1 MHKVINIT
9 YETDIEFM
17 QQLEEHA
24 DTIHNNTL
32 YGIDEAFNTD
42 DDVAFIAYLNHDSM
56 MAIPEE
62 QWLDNLDHT
71 LNYFISTEEY
81 EKCSEV
87 KQLINKLATS

>member
-9 YETDIEFM
+9 YETETEFQ
-17 QQLEEHA
+17 QQLAKHA
-24 DTIHNNTL
+24 DIIHNNTL
-32 YGIDEAFNTD
+32 YGIDESFNTD
-42 DDVAFIAYLNHDSM
+42 DDVAFIAFLKHDSI

-62 QWLDNLDHT
+62 QWLENLDNT

-87 KQLINKLATS
+87 KQLIDKLS

>member
-9 YETDIEFM
+9 YETDTEFRQQIEK
-17 QQLEEHA
+17 HA
-24 DTIHNNTL
+24 DIIHNNTL

-42 DDVAFIAYLNHDSM
+42 DDVAFIAFLNHDSI
-56 MAIPEE
+56 MAIPED
-62 QWLDNLDHT
+62 QWLENLDNT

-87 KQLINKLATS
+87 KQLIDKLV

>member
-9 YETDIEFM
+9 YETDTEFM

-42 DDVAFIAYLNHDSM
+42 DDNAFIAFLNHDSV
-56 MAIPEE
+56 MAIPKGE
-62 QWLDNLDHT
+62 WLDNLEHT
-71 LNYFISTEEY
+71 LEYFESIEEY

-87 KQLINKLATS
+87 KQLIDKIS

>member
-1 MHKVINIT
+1 MYKIVNLNF
-9 YETDIEFM
+9 ETDIEF
-17 QQLEEHA
+17 QQQMAEHA

-42 DDVAFIAYLNHDSM
+42 DDVAFIAFLNSDSI

-62 QWLDNLDHT
+62 QWLENLDNT

-87 KQLINKLATS
+87 KQLIDKLS

>member
-17 QQLEEHA
+17 QQMEKHA

-42 DDVAFIAYLNHDSM
+42 DDVAFIAFLNHDSI
-56 MAIPEE
+56 MAIPED
-62 QWLDNLDHT
+62 QWLENLENT
-71 LNYFISTEEY
+71 LQYFLDIENY

-87 KQLINKLATS
+87 KQLMDKIR

>member
-9 YETDIEFM
+9 YETETEFR
-17 QQLEEHA
+17 QQMEEHA

-42 DDVAFIAYLNHDSM
+42 DDVAFIAFLNHDSI
-56 MAIPEE
+56 MAIPED
-62 QWLDNLDHT
+62 QWLENLDNT

-87 KQLINKLATS
+87 KQLMDKLV